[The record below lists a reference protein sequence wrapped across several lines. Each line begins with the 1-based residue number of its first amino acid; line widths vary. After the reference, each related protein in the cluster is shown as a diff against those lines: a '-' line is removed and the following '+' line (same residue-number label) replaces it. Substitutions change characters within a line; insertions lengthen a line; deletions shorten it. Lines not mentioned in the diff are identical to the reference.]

1 MYWSNF
7 LHIYQPHGQQ
17 PDILEM
23 VVKQSYRP
31 LVENLLRHDGAR
43 ITLNINGS
51 LLELF
56 DQYGYHDLIEGLAKA
71 GQQGKVEFTGSA
83 KYHALMPFL
92 SPQEMRRQID
102 INNETNRHYLGDAYQ
117 PQGFF
122 LPEMAYS
129 PQVAPVLEA
138 AGFKWVILDE
148 IAHNGKVETVDYTKL
163 YQIEGT
169 QLYAFFRERRMSNL
183 IMSAVVRR
191 VEQLEEAIRDDLA
204 TDRYVVTGMDGET
217 FGHHRP
223 GLENLLFEIFDTPAL
238 KLVKMSELFDHY
250 HDVKTVAPVGC
261 TWASSEQDIA
271 QDIQFISWN
280 DPTNPIHQLQW
291 QLRDLTVEAFYKLTA
306 THPEWPRL
314 RGLLDSALASDQFFW
329 ACAKPWWSIEMIEQ
343 GAYDLLYILQHLP
356 DIDPYQFERGES
368 YYHQILAMAFSWKRD
383 GHLLQIE
390 RERDSILRIPFKE
403 RTLEKGGGEAG
414 VYHAFIDLMADQEQ
428 QAAGRRDYEAAILW
442 RDAVYK
448 LEHKTDIYEAIHAVD
463 LLRTKLPQDEIEA
476 MIKRYKADYLR
487 MRGGQPEQRG
497 AQ

>member
-7 LHIYQPHGQQ
+7 LHIYQPAGQQ

-23 VVKQSYRP
+23 VVEQSYRP
-31 LVENLLRHDGAR
+31 LVENLLKHDGAR

-56 DQYGYHDLIEGLAKA
+56 DQHGYHDLIKGLAEA
-71 GQQGKVEFTGSA
+71 GRQGKVEFTGSA

-92 SPQEMRRQID
+92 SRPEMLRQIE

-129 PQVAPVLEA
+129 PEVAPVLEE
-138 AGFKWVILDE
+138 AGFKWVIMDE
-148 IAHNGKVETVDYTKL
+148 IAHHGKVETVDYTKL
-163 YQIEGT
+163 YQIKGT
-169 QLYAFFRERRMSNL
+169 KLHVFFRERRTSNL
-183 IMSAVVRR
+183 IMSAVVRH
-191 VEQLEEAIRDDLA
+191 VGQLKTAMADNLA
-204 TDRYVVTGMDGET
+204 SDRYIVTGMDGET

-223 GLENLLFEIFDTPAL
+223 GLENLLFEIFDAPEL

-250 HDVKTVAPVGC
+250 KDTVTVEPVGC

-271 QDIQFISWN
+271 QGIQFISWN
-280 DPTNPIHQLQW
+280 DPGNPIHKLQW
-291 QLRDLTVEAFYKLTA
+291 QLRDLTVEEFYKLPQDD
-306 THPEWPRL
+306 PEWPRL
-314 RGLLDSALASDQFFW
+314 RARLDSALASDQFFW
-329 ACAKPWWSIEMIEQ
+329 ACAKPWWSIEMIEE
-343 GAYDLLYILQHLP
+343 GAYDLLQILQHLP
-356 DIDPYQFERGES
+356 NIDPYRYELGES
-368 YYHQILAMAFSWKRD
+368 HYHQILATAFSWKR
-383 GHLLQIE
+383 GGTLLQIE

-403 RTLEKGGGEAG
+403 RTLEKGGSEPG
-414 VYHAFIDLMADQEQ
+414 VYHAFIDLMAEQER
-428 QAAGRRDYEAAILW
+428 QAAARRDYEAAVLW

-448 LEHKTDIYEAIHAVD
+448 IEHKTDIYEAIHAID
-463 LLRTKLPQDEIEA
+463 LLRTKLPNDEVEQT
-476 MIKRYKADYLR
+476 IKKYKADYLH